1 MERDY
6 YQPANVFRQP
16 AIIVK
21 KRSQRMAKD
30 LIDTSGH
37 HKKSWQNNASKIG
50 SPLLRKAS
58 DDYNDHYT
66 TKKLKSEYWKIN
78 NETRSTSLP
87 SDLSIVDDTLLV
99 SNMDSKDNLKLINV
113 KQPDQKEDAM
123 SSAKLHE
130 LQSISVPGN
139 PIISASLLSNVDFAA
154 DFVDGHDQ
162 LLLSGHQD
170 GIVNL
175 ISTSLENGN
184 AKIVKRYN
192 HGKYLSHK
200 DPATLDSWLQV
211 YNSLPVRKIK
221 PWNGSGFTSLVNDS
235 LFIYDLNRTKSPQ
248 YLQSFPGIESV
259 AANKN
264 PYLLS
269 LCGSQF
275 GRGGVALL
283 DLRCDQSDRNVY
295 LPDSNTTASSR
306 LSSSHT
312 SSYDCVW
319 IDEYHVANCAN
330 DAVKIWDIRSTGGQ
344 TKCEMLP
351 MKGCIEALSYHSPSK
366 TLYTSDDQG
375 YIISWDLTRMD
386 RMKKGTLAQGFNSII
401 VQNGNELLHE
411 VSQCGNIVVN
421 GGNPQKQNSENTVQK
436 SIYMESLTNGSLV
449 TLSSTELG
457 LHQICNVEC
466 RASTAK
472 ANASSYNY
480 TRAKAASIDHYEEN
494 RSQEESDTTL
504 LANELS
510 SLSAHS
516 DCSSSHTLHSNGL
529 HESVEVS
536 KQFQHQTNSTSI
548 YSMNNVILSG
558 STIYQ

>member
-1 MERDY
+1 MESNY
-6 YQPANVFRQP
+6 YQPTNVFRQP

-21 KRSQRMAKD
+21 KRSQRMAAD

-78 NETRSTSLP
+78 NETRSASLP
-87 SDLSIVDDTLLV
+87 SDLSVVDDTLLI
-99 SNMDSKDNLKLINV
+99 SNMDSKDNLKLINI
-113 KQPDQKEDAM
+113 KQPDQEEDAR

-170 GIVNL
+170 GVVNL
-175 ISTSLENGN
+175 ISTSIENGN

-200 DPATLDSWLQV
+200 DPATLDSWLQS
-211 YNSLPVRKIK
+211 YNSLPVRKLK

-248 YLQSFPGIESV
+248 YLQSFSGIESL
-259 AANKN
+259 AINKN

-275 GRGGVALL
+275 GRSGVALL
-283 DLRCDQSDRNVY
+283 DLRCDQGDRNIY

-330 DAVKIWDIRSTGGQ
+330 DAVKVWDIRSTGGE

-351 MKGCIEALSYHSPSK
+351 MKGCIESLSYHSASK

-375 YIISWDLTRMD
+375 YIISWDLTQMD
-386 RMKKGTLAQGFNSII
+386 GMKKGILAQGFNSII
-401 VQNGNELLHE
+401 VQNENELLHE
-411 VSQCGNIVVN
+411 VSRCGNIVVN
-421 GGNPQKQNSENTVQK
+421 GGNSHKQNSENSVQK
-436 SIYMESLTNGSLV
+436 SIYMESLINGSLV
-449 TLSSTELG
+449 TLNSTELG
-457 LHQICNVEC
+457 LHQICNVQC
-466 RASTAK
+466 HALTAK
-472 ANASSYNY
+472 ANEPTYNY
-480 TRAKAASIDHYEEN
+480 AGAKARVIDHH
-494 RSQEESDTTL
+494 EESDTTL
-504 LANELS
+504 LAYESS

-529 HESVEVS
+529 HESPELS
-536 KQFQHQTNSTSI
+536 KQFQAQTNSASI
-548 YSMNNVILSG
+548 YSMNNLVLSG